1 MKLILTNELS
11 QGYSYIAPSILFTEN
26 IISDDLFTTSVDTKP
41 NASNLMAVKLKVVI
55 LILLY
60 FLILYY

>member
-60 FLILYY
+60 VLILYY

>member
-1 MKLILTNELS
+1 MKLILTNEFS

-41 NASNLMAVKLKVVI
+41 NASNRMAVKLKVVI

>member
-1 MKLILTNELS
+1 MKLILTNEFS

-60 FLILYY
+60 VLILYY